1 MSALFRETTVSS
13 AVRSAVRSARPA
25 GARGATLPWTLMYHS
40 VDHPTADPY
49 NITVSRRRLEEQLRW
64 LRDRGLRGVSLGE
77 MLAAHAAGR
86 SAGLVGLTFDDG
98 YTDFLTGAVPLLHRY
113 DCTAT
118 VFVLPGLLGGFNDWD
133 PLGPRKPLLTGHG
146 VRAVAAA
153 GMEVGSHG
161 MYHRS
166 LRGLRETDLRA
177 ELEESRDRLADICGT
192 PPAGFCYPYGDVD
205 EAAVAMAREVGYDYA
220 CSINPGPLTGRWAL
234 PRAHVGQRD
243 TAARLWAKRVLHPL
257 RRRAVTVTGGSET
270 GSRPPRARGAAGAGP
285 YRAGGRP
292 PAMPYGTDVPA
303 APPPPADPPRL
314 AVPQPAAD
322 PAPVAVTEAAGDR
335 GRQAAPQSRR
345 TAGGARR
352 GAGRPRDAGA
362 SAGAPARPDGAT
374 VRAAGAV
381 VARAAAAPAD
391 GGTALPGHDGPPADA
406 ADRGHPVRQRGDL

>member
-1 MSALFRETTVSS
+1 
-13 AVRSAVRSARPA
+13 
-25 GARGATLPWTLMYHS
+25 MYHS

-64 LRDRGLRGVSLGE
+64 LRERGLRGVSLGE

-86 SAGLVGLTFDDG
+86 STGLVGLTFDDG

-166 LRGLRETDLRA
+166 LLGLREADLRA

-205 EAAVAMAREVGYDYA
+205 AAAAAMAREVGYDYA
-220 CSINPGPLTGRWAL
+220 CSIDPGPLTGRWAL

-257 RRRAVTVTGGSET
+257 RRRAVTLADEAGA
-270 GSRPPRARGAAGAGP
+270 RAPRARGAAGAGP
-285 YRAGGRP
+285 YRAGERP
-292 PAMPYGTDVPA
+292 LGMPFGVDVPA
-303 APPPPADPPRL
+303 APPPPADPPRA
-314 AVPQPAAD
+314 AVPQPAAPVP
-322 PAPVAVTEAAGDR
+322 PAAAPDRAAAPGGGKSRGRRGEAA
-335 GRQAAPQSRR
+335 AL
-345 TAGGARR
+345 
-352 GAGRPRDAGA
+352 RPRDPVERSPRAA
-362 SAGAPARPDGAT
+362 RPAPRPDAAPTPPDGAT
-374 VRAAGAV
+374 VRVAGGLGTPTPSAPS
-381 VARAAAAPAD
+381 RGAAAAEDRAPGDAVREGVAHE
-391 GGTALPGHDGPPADA
+391 GGG
-406 ADRGHPVRQRGDL
+406 V